1 MSTRFTKKNPH
12 PSKSV
17 TNSQVPIDRSS
28 VAVDNRSMKTVVSNR
43 KGTDMNPSEQYEA
56 LCARAA
62 RMYAAGEDTTEIDAE
77 CDALQTQLEKVKA

>member
-1 MSTRFTKKNPH
+1 
-12 PSKSV
+12 
-17 TNSQVPIDRSS
+17 
-28 VAVDNRSMKTVVSNR
+28 MKTVVSNR